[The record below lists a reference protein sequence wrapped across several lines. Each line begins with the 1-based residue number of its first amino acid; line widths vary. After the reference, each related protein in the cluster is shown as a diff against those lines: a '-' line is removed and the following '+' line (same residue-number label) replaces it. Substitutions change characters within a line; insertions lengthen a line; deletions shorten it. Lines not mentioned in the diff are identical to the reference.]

1 MCIPL
6 PGHCLLSST
15 GAVLAVTIV
24 HSKKSTEAKQRARL
38 QKVLV
43 KGAELHKER
52 GQVLEITMR
61 IE

>member
-1 MCIPL
+1 
-6 PGHCLLSST
+6 
-15 GAVLAVTIV
+15 VLAVTIV

-38 QKVLV
+38 EKVLV

-52 GQVLEITMR
+52 EQVLEITMR